1 MNASTPLDK
10 NNNWLD
16 LNLGDIT
23 KLVESKSKTLGV
35 SIYEN
40 FILFVI
46 TWQQIMLSK
55 KCI

>member
-46 TWQQIMLSK
+46 TWQQIMLCK